1 MQERFTERVRK
12 VISLAR
18 EEAVR
23 LHHDHIGTEHLLLGL
38 VKEGEGV
45 AAVVLTNLGISM
57 EDLRRAVENA
67 VSTGSETLVLGEV
80 PLNQEARS
88 SLNYAVDEARR
99 MNHTYIGTEHLLLGL
114 LREERGLACQVLQ
127 SLGVDIDLVRS
138 ETLKLL
144 GGSKTG
150 QPQRSRSKTPALD
163 YFSRDLT
170 QLAKEDKLDP
180 IIGREVEIER
190 IIQIL
195 ARRKKNN
202 PVLIGEAGVGKTAI
216 VEGLAQRI
224 VTGRVPSVL
233 KNRRVLALDMA
244 AVVAGTKY
252 RGQFEE
258 RLKSILNELQQHRD
272 CIIFIDELHTI
283 VGAGAA
289 EGAIDASNILKPA
302 LARGEMQAIG
312 ATTLEEYRKYVER
325 HSALER
331 RFQKILVDPPN
342 VSQTIDILK
351 GLKEKYELHH
361 NVAYTDEA
369 LEAAAYLADRY
380 ISDRFLPDKA
390 IDVMDEAGSRVK
402 LLRPV
407 INPELDEIER
417 RIEKLSA
424 AKEDAVRRQEFE
436 KAAELRDEQ
445 KKLTEYL
452 KRKRRE
458 WERKGSFPVVTE
470 EDIAYVVSSWTQ
482 VPLAKLEEKESARLL
497 RMEEEIGKR
506 VVGQDH
512 AIAAIAKAIRRS
524 RAGVKDPRRPI
535 GSFIFLGPTG
545 VGKTELARVL
555 ALFMFGDED
564 ALLRFDMSEYMEK
577 FNVSR
582 LVGAPPGYVGYEEGG
597 QLTEKVR
604 RKQYSVVLFDE
615 IEKAHPDVFNIL
627 LQILDDGQVTD
638 SLGRRVS
645 FKNTVVIMTSNIAS
659 TEIRGVAGF
668 GFKAEGAQAN
678 YESIRDKVMAEVKR
692 FFRPEFLNRVD
703 EVIVFRP
710 LDKDQ
715 MEAIV
720 DIQLGEL
727 AGRLRERKLQ
737 LELTPAAKELLVQ
750 EGFDPQFGAR
760 PIKRALRRLL
770 EDPLAEELLRNRF
783 RDHSVIKVDRDGDR
797 LVFEETKV
805 EAKGP
810 VNSTKAPTEP
820 VSADKEDTPTGS
832 APASE

>member
-18 EEAVR
+18 QEAVR
-23 LHHDHIGTEHLLLGL
+23 LHHDYIGTEHLLLGL

-45 AAVVLTNLGISM
+45 AAVVLTNLGVNTD
-57 EDLRRAVENA
+57 DLRRAVENA
-67 VSTGSETLVLGEV
+67 VDIGSETLVLGEV

-88 SLNYAVDEARR
+88 CLNYALDEARK

-114 LREERGLACQVLQ
+114 LREERGVACQILQ
-127 SLGVDIDLVRS
+127 SLGMDIELVRN
-138 ETLKLL
+138 ETIRLL
-144 GGSKTG
+144 GGEKGTA
-150 QPQRSRSKTPALD
+150 QQKSRTKTPSLD

-170 QLAKEDKLDP
+170 QLAREDKLDP
-180 IIGREVEIER
+180 IIGRETEIER

-224 VTGRVPSVL
+224 VTGNVPNLL
-233 KNRRVLALDMA
+233 KNKRVLALDLA
-244 AVVAGTKY
+244 AIVAGTKY

-258 RLKSILNELQQHRD
+258 RLKSVMNEIQHQGD
-272 CIIFIDELHTI
+272 VIIFIDELHTI

-289 EGAIDASNILKPA
+289 EGAIDASSILKPA
-302 LARGEMQAIG
+302 LARGELQAIG
-312 ATTLEEYRKYVER
+312 ATTLEEYRKHIEK

-331 RFQKILVDPPN
+331 RFQKILVEAPGAQET
-342 VSQTIDILK
+342 VGILK

-361 NVAYTDEA
+361 NVSYDDKA
-369 LEAAAYLADRY
+369 LESAAYLADRY

-390 IDVMDEAGSRVK
+390 IDVIDEAGSRVK
-402 LLRPV
+402 LMRPV
-407 INPELDEIER
+407 INPELDEL
-417 RIEKLSA
+417 EKKIDKA
-424 AKEDAVRRQEFE
+424 AKAKEEAVRKQEFE
-436 KAAELRDEQ
+436 RAAELRDEQ
-445 KKLTEYL
+445 KQLTEYL
-452 KRKRRE
+452 KRKRKE
-458 WERKGSFPVVTE
+458 WEKAGSFPVVTE
-470 EDIAYVVSSWTQ
+470 EDIAYVVSNWTG
-482 VPLAKLEEKESARLL
+482 VPLAKLEERESARLL
-497 RMEEEIGKR
+497 RMEDEIR
-506 VVGQDH
+506 QRIIGQDN
-512 AIAAIAKAIRRS
+512 AITMIAKAIRRS

-555 ALFMFGDED
+555 ARFMFGDED
-564 ALLRFDMSEYMEK
+564 ALIRFDMSEYMEK

-604 RKQYSVVLFDE
+604 RKQYAVVLFDE

-627 LQILDDGQVTD
+627 LQLLDDGQITD
-638 SLGRRVS
+638 SLGRKVS

-659 TEIRGVAGF
+659 TEIRGMSGF
-668 GFKAEGAQAN
+668 GFGATSSDAN
-678 YESIRDKVMAEVKR
+678 YESIRDKVMTEVKR

-703 EVIVFRP
+703 EVLVFRP
-710 LDKDQ
+710 LDRKQ
-715 MEAIV
+715 MEEIV
-720 DIQLGEL
+720 EIQLRDL
-727 AGRLRERKLQ
+727 SDRLKEQRLTV
-737 LELTPAAKELLVQ
+737 ELTTNAKELLVQ

-770 EDPLAEELLRNRF
+770 EDPLAEELLRGRF
-783 RDHSVIKVDRDGDR
+783 KKISVVLVDRDGDR
-797 LVFEETKV
+797 LVFAEKM
-805 EAKGP
+805 
-810 VNSTKAPTEP
+810 TEP
-820 VSADKEDTPTGS
+820 AVALKQ
-832 APASE
+832 

>member
-18 EEAVR
+18 EEAIK

-45 AAVVLTNLGISM
+45 AAVVLTNLGM
-57 EDLRRAVENA
+57 NLDDLRRAVENSVA
-67 VSTGSETLVLGEV
+67 SGTETPVLGEV

-88 SLNYAVDEARR
+88 SLNYAVDEARK
-99 MNHTYIGTEHLLLGL
+99 MNHTNIGTEHLLLGL

-127 SLGVDIDLVRS
+127 NLGVDIEVVRN

-144 GGSKTG
+144 GGKPG
-150 QPQRSRSKTPALD
+150 QPAKSRSKTPALD

-170 QLAKEDKLDP
+170 LLAREDKLDP
-180 IIGREVEIER
+180 IIGREGEVER

-224 VTGRVPSVL
+224 IAGRVPSVL
-233 KNRRVLALDMA
+233 KNKRVLALDMA
-244 AVVAGTKY
+244 AIVAGTKY

-258 RLKSILNELQQHRD
+258 RLKSILNEIHQTGD
-272 CIIFIDELHTI
+272 CVIFIDELHTI

-302 LARGEMQAIG
+302 LSRGEMQCIG
-312 ATTLEEYRKYVER
+312 ATTLEEYRRYIEK

-331 RFQKILVDPPN
+331 RFQKIMVEPPN
-342 VSQTIDILK
+342 VVQTVEILK

-361 NVAYTDEA
+361 NVAYTDAA
-369 LEAAAYLADRY
+369 LESAAHLAERY
-380 ISDRFLPDKA
+380 ITDRFLPDKA
-390 IDVMDEAGSRVK
+390 IDVIDEAGSRVK
-402 LLRPV
+402 LMRPV
-407 INPELDEIER
+407 INPELDELER
-417 RIEKLSA
+417 RIEKLSQS
-424 AKEDAVRRQEFE
+424 KEEAVRSQEFE

-452 KRKRRE
+452 KRKRKE
-458 WERKGSFPVVTE
+458 WEKKGSFPVVTE
-470 EDIAYVVSSWTQ
+470 EDIAYVVSSWTS
-482 VPLAKLEEKESARLL
+482 VPLSKLEEQESSRLL
-497 RMEEEIGKR
+497 KMEDEIKRR

-512 AIAAIAKAIRRS
+512 AITAIAKAIRRS

-555 ALFMFGDED
+555 ALFMFGDEN
-564 ALLRFDMSEYMEK
+564 ALVRFDMSEYMEK

-615 IEKAHPDVFNIL
+615 IEKAHPDIFNIL
-627 LQILDDGQVTD
+627 LQMLDDGQVTD
-638 SLGRRVS
+638 SLGRKVS
-645 FKNTVVIMTSNIAS
+645 FKNTVIIMTSNIAS
-659 TEIRGVAGF
+659 TEIRGVSGF
-668 GFKAEGAQAN
+668 GFKADGVQAN
-678 YESIRDKVMAEVKR
+678 YESIKDKVMSEVKR

-703 EVIVFRP
+703 EVIVFHP
-710 LDKDQ
+710 LDKVQ

-720 DIQLGEL
+720 EIQLSEMSE
-727 AGRLRERKLQ
+727 RLKAKR
-737 LELTPAAKELLVQ
+737 LTLNLTQPAKELLVQ

-760 PIKRALRRLL
+760 PIKRALRRLV
-770 EDPLAEELLRNRF
+770 EDPLAEELLRNQF
-783 RDHSVIKVDRDGDR
+783 KEGSTVLVDRDGDR
-797 LVFEETKV
+797 LAF
-805 EAKGP
+805 
-810 VNSTKAPTEP
+810 
-820 VSADKEDTPTGS
+820 KEVVTDAGAVAVTRQTN
-832 APASE
+832 

>member
-18 EEAVR
+18 QEAVR
-23 LHHDHIGTEHLLLGL
+23 LYHDHIGTEHLLLGL

-45 AAVVLTNLGISM
+45 AAVVLTNLGINLD
-57 EDLRRAVENA
+57 DLRRAVENS
-67 VSTGSETLVLGEV
+67 VTTGSETLVLGEV

-88 SLNYAVDEARR
+88 ALNYAVDEARK

-114 LREERGLACQVLQ
+114 LREERGLGCQVLQ
-127 SLGVDIDLVRS
+127 SLGVEIDLVRN
-138 ETLKLL
+138 ETVKLL
-144 GGSKTG
+144 GGKSTG
-150 QPQRSRSKTPALD
+150 GKSRSKTPALD

-170 QLAKEDKLDP
+170 QLAQEEKLDP
-180 IIGREVEIER
+180 IIGRDREIER
-190 IIQIL
+190 VVQIL

-224 VTGRVPSVL
+224 VAGRTPNVL
-233 KNRRVLALDMA
+233 KKRRVLALDMA
-244 AVVAGTKY
+244 AIVAGTKY

-258 RLKSILNELQQHRD
+258 RLKSILTEIQQHGD
-272 CIIFIDELHTI
+272 CIVFIDELHTI

-302 LARGEMQAIG
+302 LARGEVQAIG
-312 ATTLEEYRKYVER
+312 ATTLEEYRRHIEK

-331 RFQKILVDPPN
+331 RFQKILVEPPT
-342 VSQTIDILK
+342 VEETIMILK

-361 NVAYTDEA
+361 NVAYRDEA

-380 ISDRFLPDKA
+380 ISERFLPDKA

-402 LLRPV
+402 LMRPV
-407 INPELDEIER
+407 INPELDELER
-417 RIEKLSA
+417 RIDKITA
-424 AKEDAVRRQEFE
+424 QKEEAVKRQEFE

-452 KRKRRE
+452 KKKRKE
-458 WERKGSFPVVTE
+458 WEKKGSFPVVNE
-470 EDIAYVVSSWTQ
+470 EDIAYAVSSWTSI
-482 VPLAKLEEKESARLL
+482 PLSKLEEKESTRLL
-497 RMEEEIGKR
+497 RMEQELMKR
-506 VVGQDH
+506 IVGQDH
-512 AIAAIAKAIRRS
+512 AISSIAKAVRRS

-555 ALFMFGDED
+555 ARFMFGDED
-564 ALLRFDMSEYMEK
+564 ALVRFDMSEYMEK

-604 RKQYSVVLFDE
+604 RKPYSVVLFDE

-627 LQILDDGQVTD
+627 LQILDDGLITD
-638 SLGRRVS
+638 SLGRKVN
-645 FKNTVVIMTSNIAS
+645 FKNSVIIMTSNIAS
-659 TEIRGVAGF
+659 TEIRGISGF
-668 GFKAEGAQAN
+668 GFKQDGVQAN
-678 YESIRDKVMAEVKR
+678 YESIRDKVMAEVKK

-710 LDKDQ
+710 LDKKQ
-715 MEAIV
+715 MEDIV
-720 DIQLGEL
+720 EIQLGDMTD
-727 AGRLRERKLQ
+727 RLRRRKLT
-737 LELTPAAKELLVQ
+737 LELTQSAKDLLVQ

-770 EDPLAEELLRNRF
+770 EDPLAEELLKNRF
-783 RDHSVIKVDRDGDR
+783 KENTAVLVDRDGSR
-797 LVFEETKV
+797 LIFK
-805 EAKGP
+805 EAKAEAETP
-810 VNSTKAPTEP
+810 VHE
-820 VSADKEDTPTGS
+820 
-832 APASE
+832 

>member
-18 EEAVR
+18 QEAVR
-23 LHHDHIGTEHLLLGL
+23 LHHDYIGTEHLLLGL

-45 AAVVLTNLGISM
+45 AAVVLTNLGVNTD
-57 EDLRRAVENA
+57 DLRRAVENA
-67 VSTGSETLVLGEV
+67 VDIGSETLVLGEV

-88 SLNYAVDEARR
+88 CLNYALDEARK

-114 LREERGLACQVLQ
+114 LREERGVACQILQ
-127 SLGVDIDLVRS
+127 SLGMDIELVRN
-138 ETLKLL
+138 ETARLL
-144 GGSKTG
+144 GGEKGSAQQK
-150 QPQRSRSKTPALD
+150 SRTKTPSLD

-170 QLAKEDKLDP
+170 QLAREDKLDP
-180 IIGREVEIER
+180 IIGREGEIER

-224 VTGRVPSVL
+224 V
-233 KNRRVLALDMA
+233 
-244 AVVAGTKY
+244 AGTKY

-258 RLKSILNELQQHRD
+258 RLKSVMNEIQHQGD
-272 CIIFIDELHTI
+272 VIIFIDELHTI

-289 EGAIDASNILKPA
+289 EGAIDASSILKPA
-302 LARGEMQAIG
+302 LARGELQAIG
-312 ATTLEEYRKYVER
+312 ATTLEEYRKHIEK

-331 RFQKILVDPPN
+331 RFQKILVEAPGAQET
-342 VSQTIDILK
+342 VGILK

-361 NVAYTDEA
+361 NVSYDEKA
-369 LEAAAYLADRY
+369 LESAAYLADRY

-390 IDVMDEAGSRVK
+390 IDVIDEAGSRVK
-402 LLRPV
+402 LMRPV
-407 INPELDEIER
+407 INPELDELEKK
-417 RIEKLSA
+417 IEKA
-424 AKEDAVRRQEFE
+424 AKAKEEAVRKQEFE
-436 KAAELRDEQ
+436 RAAELRDEQ
-445 KKLTEYL
+445 KQLTEYL
-452 KRKRRE
+452 KRKRKE
-458 WERKGSFPVVTE
+458 WEKAGSFPVVTE
-470 EDIAYVVSSWTQ
+470 EDIAYVVSNWTG
-482 VPLAKLEEKESARLL
+482 VPLAKLEERESARLL
-497 RMEEEIGKR
+497 RMEDEIR
-506 VVGQDH
+506 QRIIGQDN
-512 AIAAIAKAIRRS
+512 AITMIAKAIRRS

-555 ALFMFGDED
+555 ARFMFGDED
-564 ALLRFDMSEYMEK
+564 ALIRFDMSEYMEK

-604 RKQYSVVLFDE
+604 RKQYAVVLFDE

-627 LQILDDGQVTD
+627 LQLLDDGQITD
-638 SLGRRVS
+638 SLGRKVS

-659 TEIRGVAGF
+659 TEIRGMSGF
-668 GFKAEGAQAN
+668 GFGATSGDAN
-678 YESIRDKVMAEVKR
+678 YESIRDKVMTEVKR

-703 EVIVFRP
+703 EVLVFRP
-710 LDKDQ
+710 LDRKQ
-715 MEAIV
+715 MEEIV
-720 DIQLGEL
+720 EIQLRDLSE
-727 AGRLRERKLQ
+727 RLKEQRLTV
-737 LELTPAAKELLVQ
+737 ELTTNAKELLVQ

-770 EDPLAEELLRNRF
+770 EDPLAEELLKGRF
-783 RDHSVIKVDRDGDR
+783 KESTVVLVDRDGDR
-797 LVFEETKV
+797 LVFAEKM
-805 EAKGP
+805 A
-810 VNSTKAPTEP
+810 EP
-820 VSADKEDTPTGS
+820 
-832 APASE
+832 APALKQ

>member
-18 EEAVR
+18 QEAVR
-23 LHHDHIGTEHLLLGL
+23 LYHDHIGTEHLLLGL

-45 AAVVLTNLGISM
+45 AAVVLTNLGINLD
-57 EDLRRAVENA
+57 DLRRAVENT
-67 VSTGSETLVLGEV
+67 VTTGSETLVLGEV

-88 SLNYAVDEARR
+88 ALNYAVDEARK

-114 LREERGLACQVLQ
+114 LREERGLGCQVLQ
-127 SLGVDIDLVRS
+127 SLGVEIDLVRN
-138 ETLKLL
+138 ETVKLL
-144 GGSKTG
+144 GGKSTG
-150 QPQRSRSKTPALD
+150 GKSRSKTPALD

-170 QLAKEDKLDP
+170 QLAQEEKLDP
-180 IIGREVEIER
+180 IIGRDREIER
-190 IIQIL
+190 VVQIL

-224 VTGRVPSVL
+224 VSGRTPNVL
-233 KNRRVLALDMA
+233 KKRRVLALDMA
-244 AVVAGTKY
+244 AIVAGTKY

-258 RLKSILNELQQHRD
+258 RLKSILTEIQQHGD
-272 CIIFIDELHTI
+272 CIVFIDELHTI

-302 LARGEMQAIG
+302 LARGELQAIG
-312 ATTLEEYRKYVER
+312 ATTLEEYRRHIEK

-331 RFQKILVDPPN
+331 RFQKILVEPPT
-342 VSQTIDILK
+342 VDETIEILK

-361 NVAYTDEA
+361 NVAYRDEA

-380 ISDRFLPDKA
+380 ISERFLPDKA

-402 LLRPV
+402 LMRPV
-407 INPELDEIER
+407 INPELDELER
-417 RIEKLSA
+417 RIEKITGQ
-424 AKEDAVRRQEFE
+424 KEEAVKRQEFE

-452 KRKRRE
+452 KKKRKE
-458 WERKGSFPVVTE
+458 WEKKGSFPVVNE
-470 EDIAYVVSSWTQ
+470 EDIAYAVSSWTSI
-482 VPLAKLEEKESARLL
+482 PLSKLEEKESTRLL
-497 RMEEEIGKR
+497 RMEQELTKR
-506 VVGQDH
+506 IVGQDH
-512 AIAAIAKAIRRS
+512 AINSIAKAVRRS

-555 ALFMFGDED
+555 ARFMFGDED
-564 ALLRFDMSEYMEK
+564 ALVRFDMSEYMEK

-604 RKQYSVVLFDE
+604 RKPYSVVLFDE

-627 LQILDDGQVTD
+627 LQILDDGQITD
-638 SLGRRVS
+638 SLGRKVN
-645 FKNTVVIMTSNIAS
+645 FKNSVIIMTSNIAS
-659 TEIRGVAGF
+659 TEIRGISGF
-668 GFKAEGAQAN
+668 GFKQDGVQAN
-678 YESIRDKVMAEVKR
+678 YESIRDKVMAEVKK

-710 LDKDQ
+710 LDKKQ
-715 MEAIV
+715 MEDIV
-720 DIQLGEL
+720 EIQLGDMTE
-727 AGRLRERKLQ
+727 RLRQKKLT
-737 LELTPAAKELLVQ
+737 LELTQSAKDLLVQ

-770 EDPLAEELLRNRF
+770 EDPLAEELLKNRF
-783 RDHSVIKVDRDGDR
+783 KENTAVLVDRDGSR
-797 LVFEETKV
+797 LIFK
-805 EAKGP
+805 EAKAEAETP
-810 VNSTKAPTEP
+810 VRE
-820 VSADKEDTPTGS
+820 
-832 APASE
+832 

>member
-18 EEAVR
+18 QEAVR
-23 LHHDHIGTEHLLLGL
+23 LHHDYIGTEHLLLGL

-45 AAVVLTNLGISM
+45 AAVVLTNLGVSTD
-57 EDLRRAVENA
+57 DLRRAVENA
-67 VSTGSETLVLGEV
+67 VDIGSETLVLGEV

-88 SLNYAVDEARR
+88 CLNYALDEARK

-114 LREERGLACQVLQ
+114 LREERGVACQILQ
-127 SLGVDIDLVRS
+127 SLGMDIELVRN
-138 ETLKLL
+138 ETARLL
-144 GGSKTG
+144 GGERSSSQQK
-150 QPQRSRSKTPALD
+150 SRSKTPSLD

-170 QLAKEDKLDP
+170 QLAREDKLDP
-180 IIGREVEIER
+180 IIGRENEIER
-190 IIQIL
+190 IVQIL

-224 VTGRVPSVL
+224 VAGSVPNLL
-233 KNRRVLALDMA
+233 KNKRVLALDLA
-244 AVVAGTKY
+244 AIVAGTKY

-258 RLKSILNELQQHRD
+258 RLKSVMNEIQHQGD
-272 CIIFIDELHTI
+272 VIIFIDELHTI

-289 EGAIDASNILKPA
+289 EGAIDASSILKPA
-302 LARGEMQAIG
+302 LARGELQAIG
-312 ATTLEEYRKYVER
+312 ATTLEEYRKHIEK

-331 RFQKILVDPPN
+331 RFQKILVEAPGAQET
-342 VSQTIDILK
+342 VGILK

-361 NVAYTDEA
+361 NVSYDDKA
-369 LEAAAYLADRY
+369 LETAAYLADRY

-390 IDVMDEAGSRVK
+390 IDVIDEAGSRVK
-402 LLRPV
+402 LMRPV
-407 INPELDEIER
+407 INPELDELEKK
-417 RIEKLSA
+417 IEKA
-424 AKEDAVRRQEFE
+424 AKAKEDAVRKQEFE

-445 KKLTEYL
+445 KQLTEYL
-452 KRKRRE
+452 KRKRKE
-458 WERKGSFPVVTE
+458 WEKAGSFPVVTE
-470 EDIAYVVSSWTQ
+470 EDIAYVVSNWTG
-482 VPLAKLEEKESARLL
+482 VPLAKLEERESARLL
-497 RMEEEIGKR
+497 RMEDEIR
-506 VVGQDH
+506 QRIIGQDN
-512 AIAAIAKAIRRS
+512 AITMIAKAIRRS

-555 ALFMFGDED
+555 ARFMFGDED
-564 ALLRFDMSEYMEK
+564 ALIRFDMSEYMEK

-604 RKQYSVVLFDE
+604 RKQYAVVLFDE

-627 LQILDDGQVTD
+627 LQLLDDGQVTD
-638 SLGRRVS
+638 SLGRKVS

-659 TEIRGVAGF
+659 TEIRGMSGF
-668 GFKAEGAQAN
+668 GFGATTSDAN
-678 YESIRDKVMAEVKR
+678 YESIRDKVMTEVKR

-703 EVIVFRP
+703 EVLVFRP
-710 LDKDQ
+710 LDRKQ
-715 MEAIV
+715 MEEIV
-720 DIQLGEL
+720 EIQLRDL
-727 AGRLRERKLQ
+727 SARLKEQRLTV
-737 LELTPAAKELLVQ
+737 ELTTNAKELLVQ

-770 EDPLAEELLRNRF
+770 EDPLAEELLKGRF
-783 RDHSVIKVDRDGDR
+783 KESSVVLVDRDGDR
-797 LVFEETKV
+797 LVFAE
-805 EAKGP
+805 
-810 VNSTKAPTEP
+810 KATEP
-820 VSADKEDTPTGS
+820 
-832 APASE
+832 APALKQ

>member
-18 EEAVR
+18 QEAVR
-23 LHHDHIGTEHLLLGL
+23 LHHDYIGTEHLLLGL

-45 AAVVLTNLGISM
+45 AAVVLTNLGVNT

-67 VSTGSETLVLGEV
+67 VDIGSETLVLGEV

-88 SLNYAVDEARR
+88 CLNYALDEARK

-114 LREERGLACQVLQ
+114 LREERGVACQILQ
-127 SLGVDIDLVRS
+127 SLGMDIELVRN
-138 ETLKLL
+138 ETARLL
-144 GGSKTG
+144 GGEKGPT
-150 QPQRSRSKTPALD
+150 QQKSRSKTPSLD

-170 QLAKEDKLDP
+170 QLAREDKLDP
-180 IIGREVEIER
+180 IIGRDNEIER

-224 VTGRVPSVL
+224 VTGNVPNLL
-233 KNRRVLALDMA
+233 KNKRVLALDLA
-244 AVVAGTKY
+244 AIVAGTKY

-258 RLKSILNELQQHRD
+258 RLKSVMNEIQHQGD
-272 CIIFIDELHTI
+272 VIIFIDELHTI

-289 EGAIDASNILKPA
+289 EGAIDASSILKPA
-302 LARGEMQAIG
+302 LARGELQAIG
-312 ATTLEEYRKYVER
+312 ATTLEEYRKHIEK

-331 RFQKILVDPPN
+331 RFQKILVEAPGAQET
-342 VSQTIDILK
+342 VGILK

-361 NVAYTDEA
+361 NVSYDDKA
-369 LEAAAYLADRY
+369 LETAAYLADRY

-390 IDVMDEAGSRVK
+390 IDVIDEAGSRVK
-402 LLRPV
+402 LMRPV
-407 INPELDEIER
+407 INPELDELEKK
-417 RIEKLSA
+417 IEKSA
-424 AKEDAVRRQEFE
+424 KAKEEAVRKQEFE

-445 KKLTEYL
+445 KQLTEYL
-452 KRKRRE
+452 KRKRKE
-458 WERKGSFPVVTE
+458 WEKAGSFPVVTE
-470 EDIAYVVSSWTQ
+470 EDIAYVVSNWTG
-482 VPLAKLEEKESARLL
+482 VPLAKLEERESARLL
-497 RMEEEIGKR
+497 RMEDEIR
-506 VVGQDH
+506 QRIIGQDN
-512 AIAAIAKAIRRS
+512 AITMIAKAIRRS

-555 ALFMFGDED
+555 ARFMFGDED
-564 ALLRFDMSEYMEK
+564 ALIRFDMSEYMEK

-604 RKQYSVVLFDE
+604 RKQYAVVLFDE

-627 LQILDDGQVTD
+627 LQLLDDGQITD
-638 SLGRRVS
+638 SLGRKVS

-659 TEIRGVAGF
+659 TEIRGMSGF
-668 GFKAEGAQAN
+668 GFGATTDDAN
-678 YESIRDKVMAEVKR
+678 YESIRDKVMTEVKR

-703 EVIVFRP
+703 EVLVFRP
-710 LDKDQ
+710 LDRKQ
-715 MEAIV
+715 MEEIV
-720 DIQLGEL
+720 EIQLRDLSE
-727 AGRLRERKLQ
+727 RLKEHRLMV
-737 LELTPAAKELLVQ
+737 ELTPNAKELLVQ

-770 EDPLAEELLRNRF
+770 EDPLAEELLRGRF
-783 RDHSVIKVDRDGDR
+783 KESAVILVDRDGDR
-797 LVFEETKV
+797 LVFAEKV
-805 EAKGP
+805 
-810 VNSTKAPTEP
+810 TEP
-820 VSADKEDTPTGS
+820 
-832 APASE
+832 APALKQ

>member
-1 MQERFTERVRK
+1 MQERFTERVRR

-38 VKEGEGV
+38 AKEGEGV
-45 AAVVLTNLGISM
+45 AAVVLTNLGM
-57 EDLRRAVENA
+57 NLEDLRRAVENA
-67 VSTGSETLVLGEV
+67 VSVGSETLVLGEV

-88 SLNYAVDEARR
+88 SLNYAVDEARK

-127 SLGVDIDLVRS
+127 SLGVDIDLVRN

-150 QPQRSRSKTPALD
+150 QPAKSRSKTPALD

-180 IIGREVEIER
+180 IIGREREIER

-224 VTGRVPSVL
+224 IAGRVPNVL

-244 AVVAGTKY
+244 SIVAGTKY

-258 RLKSILNELQQHRD
+258 RLKSILNEIQQHGD
-272 CIIFIDELHTI
+272 CVIFIDELHTI

-302 LARGEMQAIG
+302 LARGELQAIG
-312 ATTLEEYRKYVER
+312 ATTIEEYRRYIEK

-331 RFQKILVDPPN
+331 RFQKILVEPPN
-342 VSQTIDILK
+342 VTQTVEILK

-361 NVAYTDEA
+361 NVAYTDAAIES
-369 LEAAAYLADRY
+369 AAYLAERY

-390 IDVMDEAGSRVK
+390 IDVLDEAGSRVK

-417 RIEKLSA
+417 KIDKLNS

-445 KKLTEYL
+445 KKHTEYL
-452 KRKRRE
+452 KRKRKE
-458 WERKGSFPVVTE
+458 WEKKGSFPIVSE
-470 EDIAYVVSSWTQ
+470 EDIAYVVSSWTS
-482 VPLAKLEEKESARLL
+482 VPLAKLEEKESSRLL
-497 RMEEEIGKR
+497 KMEDEIRKR
-506 VVGQDH
+506 IVGQDQ
-512 AIAAIAKAIRRS
+512 AITAIAKAVRRS

-555 ALFMFGDED
+555 ARFMFGDED

-627 LQILDDGQVTD
+627 LQILDDGQISD

-645 FKNTVVIMTSNIAS
+645 FKNTVIIMTSNIAS
-659 TEIRGVAGF
+659 VEIRGVSGF
-668 GFKAEGAQAN
+668 GFKSDGAQAE
-678 YESIRDKVMAEVKR
+678 YDSIKDKVMSEVKR

-710 LDKDQ
+710 LNRKQ

-720 DIQLGEL
+720 DIQLGDL
-727 AGRLRERKLQ
+727 TTRLREKKLR
-737 LELTPAAKELLVQ
+737 LELNPGAKELLVQ

-770 EDPLAEELLRNRF
+770 EDPLAEELLRSRF
-783 RDHSVIKVDRDGDR
+783 KEGSVVRVDRDGDH
-797 LVFEETKV
+797 LVFD
-805 EAKGP
+805 EAKAE
-810 VNSTKAPTEP
+810 TQAPIRE
-820 VSADKEDTPTGS
+820 
-832 APASE
+832 

>member
-18 EEAVR
+18 QEAIR

-45 AAVVLTNLGISM
+45 AAVVLTNLGINLD
-57 EDLRRAVENA
+57 DLRRAVENA
-67 VSTGSETLVLGEV
+67 VTTGSETLVLGEV

-88 SLNYAVDEARR
+88 ALNYAVDEARK
-99 MNHTYIGTEHLLLGL
+99 MSHTYIGTEHLLLGL
-114 LREERGLACQVLQ
+114 LREERGLGCQVLQ
-127 SLGVDIDLVRS
+127 SLGVEIELVRN
-138 ETLKLL
+138 ETIKLL
-144 GGSKTG
+144 GGKSSGGSKA
-150 QPQRSRSKTPALD
+150 RSKTPALD

-170 QLAKEDKLDP
+170 QLAREEKLDP
-180 IIGREVEIER
+180 IIGRDREIER
-190 IIQIL
+190 VIQIL

-216 VEGLAQRI
+216 VEGLSQRI
-224 VTGRVPSVL
+224 VAGRVPNVL
-233 KNRRVLALDMA
+233 RDRRVLALDMA
-244 AVVAGTKY
+244 AIVAGTKY

-258 RLKSILNELQQHRD
+258 RLKSILNEIQQRAD
-272 CIIFIDELHTI
+272 CVIFIDELHTI

-302 LARGEMQAIG
+302 LARGELQAIG
-312 ATTLEEYRKYVER
+312 ATTLEEYRRHIEK

-331 RFQKILVDPPN
+331 RFQKILVEPPT
-342 VSQTIDILK
+342 VAQTKEILK
-351 GLKEKYELHH
+351 GLKEQYELHH
-361 NVAYTDEA
+361 NVAYTDAA
-369 LEAAAYLADRY
+369 LESAAYLADRY
-380 ISDRFLPDKA
+380 IADRFLPDKA
-390 IDVMDEAGSRVK
+390 IDVIDEAGSRVK
-402 LLRPV
+402 LMRPV
-407 INPELDEIER
+407 INPELDELEK
-417 RIEKLSA
+417 RIEKITSS
-424 AKEDAVRRQEFE
+424 KEEAVRKQEFE
-436 KAAELRDEQ
+436 KAAEMRDEQ
-445 KKLTEYL
+445 RKLTEYL
-452 KRKRRE
+452 MKKRKE
-458 WERKGSFPVVTE
+458 WEKKGSFPVVSE
-470 EDIAYVVSSWTQ
+470 EDVAYVVSAWTS

-497 RMEEEIGKR
+497 RMEDEIKR
-506 VVGQDH
+506 RIVGQDH
-512 AIAAIAKAIRRS
+512 AITAIAKSIRRS

-627 LQILDDGQVTD
+627 LQILDDGMVTD
-638 SLGRRVS
+638 SLGRKVS
-645 FKNTVVIMTSNIAS
+645 FKNTVIIMTSNIAS
-659 TEIRGVAGF
+659 TEIRGTSGF
-668 GFKAEGAQAN
+668 GFKSDGADAG
-678 YESIRDKVMAEVKR
+678 YEQMKDKVMTEVKR

-703 EVIVFRP
+703 EVTVFRP
-710 LDKDQ
+710 LDRKQ

-720 DIQLGEL
+720 DIQMEEL
-727 AGRLRERKLQ
+727 TGRLRSKKLDIK
-737 LELTPAAKELLVQ
+737 LTPAACELLVEQ
-750 EGFDPQFGAR
+750 GFDQQFGAR
-760 PIKRALRRLL
+760 PIKRAMRRLL

-783 RDHSVIKVDRDGDR
+783 KPGSVVLADRDGDR
-797 LVFEETKV
+797 LVFKDASKTGA
-805 EAKGP
+805 EA
-810 VNSTKAPTEP
+810 A
-820 VSADKEDTPTGS
+820 VSE
-832 APASE
+832 

>member
-18 EEAVR
+18 QEAVR
-23 LHHDHIGTEHLLLGL
+23 LHHDYIGTEHLLLGL

-45 AAVVLTNLGISM
+45 AAVVLTNLGVNTD
-57 EDLRRAVENA
+57 DLRRAVENA
-67 VSTGSETLVLGEV
+67 VDAGSETLVLGEV

-88 SLNYAVDEARR
+88 CLNYALDEARR

-114 LREERGLACQVLQ
+114 LREERGVACQILQ
-127 SLGVDIDLVRS
+127 SLGMDIELVRN
-138 ETLKLL
+138 ETIRLL
-144 GGSKTG
+144 GGEKGAG
-150 QPQRSRSKTPALD
+150 QQKSRTKTPSLD

-170 QLAKEDKLDP
+170 QLAREDKLDP
-180 IIGREVEIER
+180 IIGRETEIER

-224 VTGRVPSVL
+224 VAGNIPNLL
-233 KNRRVLALDMA
+233 KNKRVLALDLA
-244 AVVAGTKY
+244 AIVAGTKY

-258 RLKSILNELQQHRD
+258 RLKSIMNEIQHQGD
-272 CIIFIDELHTI
+272 VIIFIDELHTI

-289 EGAIDASNILKPA
+289 EGAIDASSILKPA
-302 LARGEMQAIG
+302 LARGELQAIG
-312 ATTLEEYRKYVER
+312 ATTLEEYRKHIEK

-331 RFQKILVDPPN
+331 RFQKILVEAPSAQET
-342 VSQTIDILK
+342 VGILK

-361 NVAYTDEA
+361 NVSYDEKA
-369 LEAAAYLADRY
+369 IESAAYLADRY

-390 IDVMDEAGSRVK
+390 IDVIDEAGSRVK
-402 LLRPV
+402 LMRPV
-407 INPELDEIER
+407 INPELDELEKK
-417 RIEKLSA
+417 IEKA
-424 AKEDAVRRQEFE
+424 ARAKEEAVRKQEFE

-445 KKLTEYL
+445 KQLTEYL
-452 KRKRRE
+452 KRKRKE
-458 WERKGSFPVVTE
+458 WEKAGSFPVVTE
-470 EDIAYVVSSWTQ
+470 EDIAYVVSNWTG
-482 VPLAKLEEKESARLL
+482 VPLAKLEERESARLL
-497 RMEEEIGKR
+497 RMEDEIR
-506 VVGQDH
+506 QRIIGQDN
-512 AIAAIAKAIRRS
+512 AIAMIAKAIRRS

-555 ALFMFGDED
+555 ARFMFGDED
-564 ALLRFDMSEYMEK
+564 ALIRFDMSEYMEK

-604 RKQYSVVLFDE
+604 RKQYAVVLFDE

-627 LQILDDGQVTD
+627 LQLLDDGQITD
-638 SLGRRVS
+638 SLGRKVS

-659 TEIRGVAGF
+659 TEIRGMSGF
-668 GFKAEGAQAN
+668 GFGATTGDAN
-678 YESIRDKVMAEVKR
+678 YESIRDKVLTEVKR

-703 EVIVFRP
+703 EVLVFRP
-710 LDKDQ
+710 LDRKQMEEIVEIQLRDLSERLKDQ
-715 MEAIV
+715 
-720 DIQLGEL
+720 
-727 AGRLRERKLQ
+727 RLTV
-737 LELTPAAKELLVQ
+737 ELTTGAKELLVQ

-770 EDPLAEELLRNRF
+770 EDPLAEELLRGRF
-783 RDHSVIKVDRDGDR
+783 KESSVVLVDRDGDR
-797 LVFEETKV
+797 LVFAEKV
-805 EAKGP
+805 
-810 VNSTKAPTEP
+810 TEP
-820 VSADKEDTPTGS
+820 AATLKQ
-832 APASE
+832 

>member
-12 VISLAR
+12 VIALAR
-18 EEAVR
+18 QEAIR
-23 LHHDHIGTEHLLLGL
+23 LHHDYIGTEHLLLGL

-45 AAVVLTNLGISM
+45 AAVVLTNLGIVLD
-57 EDLRRAVENA
+57 DLRRAVENA
-67 VSTGSETLVLGEV
+67 VNTGSETLVLGEV

-88 SLNYAVDEARR
+88 CLNFALDEARK

-114 LREERGLACQVLQ
+114 LREERGVACQVLQ
-127 SLGVDIDLVRS
+127 SLGMDLELVRN
-138 ETLKLL
+138 ETIRLL
-144 GGSKTG
+144 GGDKATG
-150 QPQRSRSKTPALD
+150 QQRPRTKTPALD

-170 QLAKEDKLDP
+170 QLAREDKLDP
-180 IIGREVEIER
+180 IIGRDKEIER
-190 IIQIL
+190 VIQIL

-224 VTGRVPSVL
+224 VSGRIPSVL
-233 KNRRVLALDMA
+233 KSKRVLALDMA
-244 AVVAGTKY
+244 AIVAGTKY

-258 RLKSILNELQQHRD
+258 RLKSILTEIQHQGD
-272 CIIFIDELHTI
+272 VIIFIDELHTI

-289 EGAIDASNILKPA
+289 EGAIDASSILKPA
-302 LARGEMQAIG
+302 LARGELQTIG
-312 ATTLEEYRKYVER
+312 ATTLEEYRKHVEK

-331 RFQKILVDPPN
+331 RFQKILVESPG
-342 VSQTIDILK
+342 VQETVAILK

-361 NVAYTDEA
+361 NVSYDEKA
-369 LEAAAYLADRY
+369 LESAAYLADRY

-390 IDVMDEAGSRVK
+390 IDVIDEAGSRVK

-407 INPELDEIER
+407 INPELDELEKK
-417 RIEKLSA
+417 IEKTSR
-424 AKEDAVRRQEFE
+424 AKEEAVRKQEFE
-436 KAAELRDEQ
+436 KAAEHRDEQ
-445 KKLTEYL
+445 KRLTEYL
-452 KRKRRE
+452 KRKRKE
-458 WERKGSFPVVTE
+458 WEKTGTFPVVTE
-470 EDIAYVVSSWTQ
+470 EDIAYVVSNWTGI
-482 VPLAKLEEKESARLL
+482 PLSKLEERESARLL
-497 RMEEEIGKR
+497 RMEDEIKLR
-506 VVGQDH
+506 IVGQDQ
-512 AIAAIAKAIRRS
+512 AIVAIAKAIRRS

-555 ALFMFGDED
+555 SRFMFGDED

-604 RKQYSVVLFDE
+604 RKQYAVVLFDE

-627 LQILDDGQVTD
+627 LQILDDGQITD
-638 SLGRRVS
+638 SLGRRVN
-645 FKNTVVIMTSNIAS
+645 FKNTVIIMTSNIAS
-659 TEIRGVAGF
+659 TEIRGASGF
-668 GFKAEGAQAN
+668 GFGATSAEAG
-678 YESIRDKVMAEVKR
+678 YESIKDKVMTEVKR

-710 LDKDQ
+710 LDRRQ
-715 MEAIV
+715 MEEIV
-720 DIQLGEL
+720 EIQLKDL
-727 AGRLRERKLQ
+727 ADRLRDKKLT
-737 LELTPAAKELLVQ
+737 LSLTPVAKDLLVQ

-770 EDPLAEELLRNRF
+770 EDPLAEELLRGRF
-783 RDHSVIKVDRDGDR
+783 KQDAVIQVDRDGDR
-797 LVFEETKV
+797 LVFEEK
-805 EAKGP
+805 
-810 VNSTKAPTEP
+810 
-820 VSADKEDTPTGS
+820 
-832 APASE
+832 PAETAAAARAT

>member
-12 VISLAR
+12 VINLAR
-18 EEAVR
+18 EEAIR
-23 LHHDHIGTEHLLLGL
+23 LHHDYIGTEHLLLGL

-45 AAVVLTNLGISM
+45 AATVLTNLGINLD
-57 EDLRRAVENA
+57 DLRRAVENVVPA
-67 VSTGSETLVLGEV
+67 GSETLVLGEV

-88 SLNYAVDEARR
+88 SINYSLDEARK

-127 SLGVDIDLVRS
+127 SLGVDIEMVRA
-138 ETLKLL
+138 ETLRLL
-144 GGSKTG
+144 GGTKSG
-150 QPQRSRSKTPALD
+150 QPSRSRSKTPALD

-170 QLAKEDKLDP
+170 QLAREDKLDP
-180 IIGREVEIER
+180 IIGRELEIER
-190 IIQIL
+190 VIQIL

-244 AVVAGTKY
+244 AIVAGTKY

-258 RLKSILNELQQHRD
+258 RLKSILNELQQHPE

-289 EGAIDASNILKPA
+289 EGALDASSILKPA
-302 LARGEMQAIG
+302 LARGEIQAIG
-312 ATTLEEYRKYVER
+312 ATTLEEYRKYIEK

-331 RFQKILVDPPN
+331 RFQKILVEPPN
-342 VSQTIDILK
+342 VAQTVSILK

-361 NVAYTDEA
+361 NVAYTDAA

-380 ISDRFLPDKA
+380 ITDRFLPDKA
-390 IDVMDEAGSRVK
+390 IDVIDEAGSRVK

-417 RIEKLSA
+417 RIEKLNA
-424 AKEDAVRRQEFE
+424 AKEDAVRQQEFE

-445 KKLTEYL
+445 KKLIEYL
-452 KRKRRE
+452 RRKRKE
-458 WERKGSFPVVTE
+458 WEKKGSFPVVTE
-470 EDIAYVVSSWTQ
+470 EDVAYVVSAWTSI
-482 VPLAKLEEKESARLL
+482 PLSKLEESESARLL
-497 RMEEEIGKR
+497 RMEDELRKR
-506 VVGQDH
+506 IVGQDQ
-512 AIAAIAKAIRRS
+512 AIIAIAKAIRRS

-555 ALFMFGDED
+555 ALFLFGDED

-645 FKNTVVIMTSNIAS
+645 FKNTVIIMTSNIAS
-659 TEIRGVAGF
+659 TEIRGASVF
-668 GFKAEGAQAN
+668 GFKAGGEEAN
-678 YESIRDKVMAEVKR
+678 YELIRDKVMTEVKR

-710 LDKDQ
+710 LDKSQ

-720 DIQLGEL
+720 DIQLGDL
-727 AGRLRERKLQ
+727 AERLRDKKLKLQ
-737 LELTPAAKELLVQ
+737 LTPAAKELLVQ

-783 RDHSVIKVDRDGDR
+783 KPGTSILVDRDADR
-797 LVFEETKV
+797 LVFRSAEDVTEAGGEEV
-805 EAKGP
+805 GHSDDSLRP
-810 VNSTKAPTEP
+810 LDG
-820 VSADKEDTPTGS
+820 ADRKDAGS
-832 APASE
+832 AE

>member
-18 EEAVR
+18 QEAVR
-23 LHHDHIGTEHLLLGL
+23 LYHDHIGTEHLLLGL

-45 AAVVLTNLGISM
+45 AAVVLTNLGINLD
-57 EDLRRAVENA
+57 DLRRAVENA
-67 VSTGSETLVLGEV
+67 VTTGSETLVLGEV

-88 SLNYAVDEARR
+88 ALNYAVDEARK
-99 MNHTYIGTEHLLLGL
+99 MNHTYIGTEHMLLGL
-114 LREERGLACQVLQ
+114 LREERGLGCQVLQ
-127 SLGVDIDLVRS
+127 SLGVEIDLVRN
-138 ETLKLL
+138 ETVKLL
-144 GGSKTG
+144 GGKSTG
-150 QPQRSRSKTPALD
+150 GKSRSKTPALD

-170 QLAKEDKLDP
+170 QLAQEEKLDP
-180 IIGREVEIER
+180 IIGRDREIER
-190 IIQIL
+190 VVQIL

-224 VTGRVPSVL
+224 VSGRTPNVL
-233 KNRRVLALDMA
+233 RKRRVLALDMA
-244 AVVAGTKY
+244 AIVAGTKY

-258 RLKSILNELQQHRD
+258 RLKSILTEIQQHGD
-272 CIIFIDELHTI
+272 CIVFIDELHTI

-302 LARGEMQAIG
+302 LARGELQAIG
-312 ATTLEEYRKYVER
+312 ATTLEEYRRHIEK

-331 RFQKILVDPPN
+331 RFQKILVEPPT
-342 VSQTIDILK
+342 VEETIRILK

-361 NVAYTDEA
+361 NVAYRDEA

-380 ISDRFLPDKA
+380 ISERFLPDKA

-402 LLRPV
+402 LMRPV
-407 INPELDEIER
+407 INPELDELER
-417 RIEKLSA
+417 RIEKITA
-424 AKEDAVRRQEFE
+424 QKEEAVKRQEFE

-452 KRKRRE
+452 KKKRKE
-458 WERKGSFPVVTE
+458 WEKKGSFPVVNE
-470 EDIAYVVSSWTQ
+470 EDIAYAVSSWTSI
-482 VPLAKLEEKESARLL
+482 PLSKLEEKESTRLL
-497 RMEEEIGKR
+497 RMEQELMKR
-506 VVGQDH
+506 IVGQDH
-512 AIAAIAKAIRRS
+512 AINSIAKAVRRS

-555 ALFMFGDED
+555 TRFMFGDED
-564 ALLRFDMSEYMEK
+564 ALIRFDMSEYMEK

-604 RKQYSVVLFDE
+604 RKPYSVVLFDE

-627 LQILDDGQVTD
+627 LQILDDGQITD
-638 SLGRRVS
+638 SLGRKVN
-645 FKNTVVIMTSNIAS
+645 FKNSVVIMTSNIAS
-659 TEIRGVAGF
+659 TEIRGISGF
-668 GFKAEGAQAN
+668 GFKQDGVQAN
-678 YESIRDKVMAEVKR
+678 YESIRDKVMAEVKK

-710 LDKDQ
+710 LDKKQ
-715 MEAIV
+715 MEDIV
-720 DIQLGEL
+720 EIQLGDMTE
-727 AGRLRERKLQ
+727 RLRQKKLT
-737 LELTPAAKELLVQ
+737 LELTQSAKDLLVQ

-770 EDPLAEELLRNRF
+770 EDPLAEELLKNRF
-783 RDHSVIKVDRDGDR
+783 KENTAVLVDRDGSR
-797 LVFEETKV
+797 LIFR
-805 EAKGP
+805 EAKAEAETP
-810 VNSTKAPTEP
+810 VRE
-820 VSADKEDTPTGS
+820 
-832 APASE
+832 